1 MDETDAA
8 LFKHTAR
15 QDGLSCQLVAS
26 YNSRKVKFLAEA
38 RNNMSNRKALVLDDH
53 PMVAESVA
61 AVIRSKDPLAVV
73 EVAHSLKT
81 ALALK
86 AKGRDFDLIVLD
98 LSLPDTK
105 GIGTF
110 EAMATAWPAVPKI
123 VFSGLS
129 HSILIQQCLAQGAKA
144 FVAKSD
150 DVKSLYKALEANW
163 PTLSRIE
170 DFDPTARVASELT
183 SKQIA
188 IWQDLAAGY
197 SNLEIAERHGIA
209 INTVK
214 SHVREIL
221 DRIQVRNRT
230 EAARLFFEQQ
240 RAGLVG

>member
-1 MDETDAA
+1 M
-8 LFKHTAR
+8 
-15 QDGLSCQLVAS
+15 
-26 YNSRKVKFLAEA
+26 
-38 RNNMSNRKALVLDDH
+38 MSNRKALVLDDH

-61 AVIRSKDPLAVV
+61 AVIRSKDALAVV

-81 ALALK
+81 ALGLK
-86 AKGRDFDLIVLD
+86 SKGRDFNLIVLD
-98 LSLPDTK
+98 LSLPDSK

-110 EAMATAWPAVPKI
+110 ESLEAAWPLVPKI
-123 VFSGLS
+123 VFSGLA
-129 HSILIQQCLAQGAKA
+129 HPVLIQQCLSQGAKA

-150 DVKSLYKALEANW
+150 DVKSLYQALEANW
-163 PTLSRIE
+163 PNLLP
-170 DFDPTARVASELT
+170 FDDHDHKVRVASELT

-197 SNLEIAERHGIA
+197 SNLEIAERHSIA

-221 DRIQVRNRT
+221 ERIHVRNRT

-240 RAGLVG
+240 KAGLVG

>member
-1 MDETDAA
+1 
-8 LFKHTAR
+8 
-15 QDGLSCQLVAS
+15 
-26 YNSRKVKFLAEA
+26 
-38 RNNMSNRKALVLDDH
+38 MSDRKALVLDDH

-61 AVIRSKDPLAVV
+61 AVIRSKDALAVV

-81 ALALK
+81 ALALQ

-98 LSLPDTK
+98 LSLPDSK

-110 EAMATAWPAVPKI
+110 EALDLAWPRVPKI

-129 HSILIQQCLAQGAKA
+129 HAVLIQQCLSQGAKA

-150 DVKSLYKALEANW
+150 DVKSLYEALEANW
-163 PTLSRIE
+163 PKPSLTQNQEHRS
-170 DFDPTARVASELT
+170 RVASELT
-183 SKQIA
+183 AKQLA

-197 SNLEIAERHGIA
+197 SNLEIAERHSIA

-221 DRIQVRNRT
+221 ERVQVRNRT

>member
-1 MDETDAA
+1 
-8 LFKHTAR
+8 
-15 QDGLSCQLVAS
+15 
-26 YNSRKVKFLAEA
+26 
-38 RNNMSNRKALVLDDH
+38 MSNRKALVLDDH

-81 ALALK
+81 ALALQN
-86 AKGRDFDLIVLD
+86 KGRDFDLIVLD
-98 LSLPDTK
+98 LSLPDSK

-110 EAMATAWPAVPKI
+110 EALDAAWPSVAKI

-129 HSILIQQCLAQGAKA
+129 HTLLMQQCLSLGAKA

-150 DVKSLYKALEANW
+150 DVKSLYQALEANW
-163 PTLSRIE
+163 PKLSPSE
-170 DFDPTARVASELT
+170 DQEHKTRVASELT
-183 SKQIA
+183 VKQLA

-197 SNLEIAERHGIA
+197 SNLEIAERHSIA

-221 DRIQVRNRT
+221 ERIQVRNRT

>member
-1 MDETDAA
+1 MQNYVFSVNPF
-8 LFKHTAR
+8 LR
-15 QDGLSCQLVAS
+15 QPSS
-26 YNSRKVKFLAEA
+26 PRM
-38 RNNMSNRKALVLDDH
+38 MSSRKALVLDDH

-61 AVIRSKDPLAVV
+61 AVIRSKDALAVV

-81 ALALK
+81 ALALQS
-86 AKGRDFDLIVLD
+86 KGRDFDLIVLD
-98 LSLPDTK
+98 LSLPDSK

-110 EAMATAWPAVPKI
+110 ESLEAAWPSVPKI

-129 HSILIQQCLAQGAKA
+129 HPVLMQQCLSQGAKA

-150 DVKSLYKALEANW
+150 DVKSLYQALEENW
-163 PTLSRIE
+163 PNLTA
-170 DFDPTARVASELT
+170 FDDHDHKARVASELT
-183 SKQIA
+183 AKQIA

-197 SNLEIAERHGIA
+197 SNLEIAERHSIA

-221 DRIQVRNRT
+221 ERIHVRNRT

-240 RAGLVG
+240 KAGLVG

>member
-1 MDETDAA
+1 
-8 LFKHTAR
+8 
-15 QDGLSCQLVAS
+15 
-26 YNSRKVKFLAEA
+26 
-38 RNNMSNRKALVLDDH
+38 MSNRKALVLDDH

-61 AVIRSKDPLAVV
+61 AVIRSKDALAVV

-81 ALALK
+81 ALALRS
-86 AKGRDFDLIVLD
+86 KGREFDLIVLD
-98 LSLPDTK
+98 LSLPDSK

-110 EAMATAWPAVPKI
+110 EALASAWPLVPKI

-129 HSILIQQCLAQGAKA
+129 HALLIQQCLGQGAKA

-150 DVKSLYKALEANW
+150 DVKSLYQALEANW
-163 PTLSRIE
+163 PTLSAV
-170 DFDPTARVASELT
+170 DDHDQTARVASELT
-183 SKQIA
+183 SKQLA

-197 SNLEIAERHGIA
+197 SNLEIAERHSIA

-221 DRIQVRNRT
+221 ERIQVRNRT